1 MKITVQVTLEDD
13 QGKHHTQEVIQ
24 LEKGMGDDALIGLS
38 LAESK
43 QLLQTLQAT
52 LVQQQANA
60 YTQAHRCCP
69 ACHKNR
75 RIKGVTT
82 IQYRTLFGTIC
93 LDSQRFY
100 QCSCTTHSTQTLS
113 ILSHWLPSHVSP
125 ELQYMETKWA
135 SLMSYGMTV
144 DLLKDV
150 LPIHPALSAE
160 TVRKQVHRV
169 AERQDKDIHEEP
181 KFIGGCPNEWENL
194 PKPDKP
200 LVVGI
205 DGGYV
210 KSCEDKK
217 NNFEVIV
224 GKCFS
229 KTQTAKNLGFVQTI
243 DDHSQQRLM
252 HLLNTQ
258 GMQANQQ
265 VTFLSD
271 GGDTVRA

>member
-1 MKITVQVTLEDD
+1 
-13 QGKHHTQEVIQ
+13 
-24 LEKGMGDDALIGLS
+24 
-38 LAESK
+38 
-43 QLLQTLQAT
+43 
-52 LVQQQANA
+52 
-60 YTQAHRCCP
+60 
-69 ACHKNR
+69 
-75 RIKGVTT
+75 
-82 IQYRTLFGTIC
+82 
-93 LDSQRFY
+93 
-100 QCSCTTHSTQTLS
+100 
-113 ILSHWLPSHVSP
+113 
-125 ELQYMETKWA
+125 METKWA

-169 AERQDKDIHEEP
+169 AERRDKDIHEEP

-229 KTQTAKNLGFVQTI
+229 KTHPAKNLGFVQTI

-271 GGDTVRA
+271 GGDTVRALQYIMHPEAEHVLDWFHVTMRLTVLNQFAKGLNQSDDAIGENSIEGFRKC